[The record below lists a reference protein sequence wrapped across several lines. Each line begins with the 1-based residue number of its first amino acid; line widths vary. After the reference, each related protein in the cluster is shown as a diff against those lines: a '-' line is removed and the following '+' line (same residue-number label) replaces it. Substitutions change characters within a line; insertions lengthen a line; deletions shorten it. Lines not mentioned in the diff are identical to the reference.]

1 MKKMGRVINR
11 ERERE
16 RERERKRQTKRHRL
30 RGRIFFLTDC
40 VDLAN

>member
-11 ERERE
+11 ERERQ

-40 VDLAN
+40 VDFAN